1 MTRDL
6 LLKYL
11 KHLDALIAELVLR
24 PELTS
29 EDVASLHSELLQ
41 FRTRMSTVDFLGPE
55 ATQLALGIS
64 LRMKGNHVEGSRL
77 LSWLSIALYPIA
89 FSSANRVKK
98 AEQTEYIRNELE
110 RVRSDVRQLHYAA
123 QF

>member
-11 KHLDALIAELVLR
+11 KHLDGLIAELEQR

-29 EDVASLHSELLQ
+29 EHVASLHSELLQ
-41 FRTRMSTVDFLGPE
+41 FRTRASTIDFLGPQ
-55 ATQLALGIS
+55 AKHLALSIE
-64 LRMKGNHVEGSRL
+64 LRMNGRHVEGSRR
-77 LSWLSIALYPIA
+77 LSWLSIALYFVA
-89 FSSANRVKK
+89 FGAANRVRK
-98 AEQTEYIRNELE
+98 AEQTEHIRNELE
-110 RVRSDVRQLHYAA
+110 RIRSDVRQLHYAA